1 MGASFA
7 VPVAVMDEF
16 AISATVVTPIAK
28 TLLKPIKLSYRIR
41 KYHDSLWH

>member
-16 AISATVVTPIAK
+16 AISALAATPIAK
-28 TLLKPIKLSYRIR
+28 IPLKLIKLSNSIRI
-41 KYHDSLWH
+41 YHDSLWH